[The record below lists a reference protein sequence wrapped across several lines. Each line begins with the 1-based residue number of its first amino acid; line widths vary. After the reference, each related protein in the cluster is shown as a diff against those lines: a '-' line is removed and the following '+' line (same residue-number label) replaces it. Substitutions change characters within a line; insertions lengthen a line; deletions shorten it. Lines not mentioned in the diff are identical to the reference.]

1 MNILAKPPV
10 KHHYF
15 EVPSCAA
22 ERANALRSAASLG
35 AHHGY
40 IYLHPL
46 CLLLLQKAANICCC
60 GDFSAVFQHL
70 DDVRATLFRDAQA

>member
-1 MNILAKPPV
+1 MLDMLYTGPPMNILAKPPV
-10 KHHYF
+10 KHQYF

-22 ERANALRSAASLG
+22 ERANALHSAASLG

-46 CLLLLQKAANICCC
+46 CLLLLQ
-60 GDFSAVFQHL
+60 
-70 DDVRATLFRDAQA
+70 